1 MDYRMD
7 YEHFVTLVEQDLGVG
22 RERAERA
29 IRATLQT
36 LAERIAAGEARDLA
50 EELSD
55 ELAPWVATTTDAERF
70 HVDEFVR
77 RVADREGVDVPTAER
92 HARAVFAVLGQAV
105 TRRQLDD
112 LAAQLPKD
120 YSPLLPTGPR
130 VETLAPGSFLK
141 LVADRAGVGDEEA
154 ERVTEAVLETLA
166 ERIAGGEVDDLISR
180 LPLALHEPLRRGSER
195 SGGKATRM
203 SLDQFVT
210 RVAERTGHSVEQARD
225 DVRAVMVT
233 LREAVGDDEFFDVAV
248 QLPREYDAVLAG
260 R

>member
-7 YEHFVTLVEQDLGVG
+7 YEQFVTLVEQAMGAG

-36 LAERIAAGEARDLA
+36 LAERIASGEARDFA
-50 EELSD
+50 VELPD
-55 ELAPWVATTTDAERF
+55 ELAPWIATTTDADRF
-70 HVDEFVR
+70 DIDEFLR
-77 RVADREGVDVPTAER
+77 RVADREGADVPTAER

-105 TRRQLDD
+105 SRRELDD

-120 YSPLLPTGPR
+120 YRPLLPTGPR
-130 VETLAPGSFLK
+130 VETLAQGTFLN
-141 LVADRAGVGDEEA
+141 LVGDRAGIRDEEA
-154 ERVTEAVLETLA
+154 EPVTQAVLETLA
-166 ERIAGGEVDDLISR
+166 ERIAGGEVNDLVSR
-180 LPLALHEPLRRGSER
+180 LPVALHEPLRRGSAR

-203 SLDQFVT
+203 SLDEFVE
-210 RVAERTGHSVEQARD
+210 RVAKRTGHSLEQARD

-248 QLPREYDAVLAG
+248 QLPREYDAVVAV